1 MKKLLI
7 AAAFI
12 LAITACKGNDPE
24 NTQNYFAVSK
34 DSLEFVI
41 EGGTDTFTISTN
53 YKKWEIVSNDDWI
66 TTSSTSGTSQK
77 ELIAVTVSAHS
88 VKEVRSGTIKISAEN
103 STDTLYVKIKQLTK
117 SSNGTDY
124 PDYNDSIAP
133 DMTGMGSNAIDLAKN
148 IYAGWNLGNSLEST
162 GGENAWGNPTVTQA
176 LIDSV
181 KAAGFNAVRI
191 PCAWN
196 SHLESAA
203 TCKIKASWLA
213 RVKEVVDYC
222 YNNDMYV
229 ILNIHWDGGWLENNP
244 TYDMQSAVNSK
255 QKALWEQIAVY
266 FRDYDEHLLF
276 AGTNEVHKDY
286 SSPTTENIKVQQSYL
301 QTFVNA
307 VRSTG
312 GKNTYRNLI
321 VQSYNTNIDYAKNYL
336 TIPSDPTS
344 NRMFV
349 EVHYYDPW
357 DFCGQET
364 DGIALWGDPYKTF
377 GTESTWGQEDY
388 MDAQFAKMKAK
399 FVDNGY
405 PVILGE
411 YGVIR
416 RSNLTGDALTHH
428 LDSRAYYLQYITESA
443 KNHGMLPFVWD
454 NGTTDNYGFGII
466 SRTDNS
472 TFDKKALQAI
482 LTGAKNGIYP
492 FQ

>member
-24 NTQNYFAVSK
+24 NQQNYFAVSK

-77 ELIAVTVSAHS
+77 ELIAVTVAAHS

-191 PCAWN
+191 PCAWD
-196 SHLESAA
+196 SHLETGSE
-203 TCKIKASWLA
+203 CKIKAAWLA

-222 YNNDMYV
+222 YNNNMYV

-244 TYDMQSAVNSK
+244 TYSKQSLVNSK
-255 QKALWEQIAVY
+255 QRALWEQIATT
-266 FRDYDEHLLF
+266 FKDYDEHLLF
-276 AGTNEVHKDY
+276 AGTNEVHLNY
-286 SSPTTENIKVQQSYL
+286 NAPSAENIAVQQSYL
-301 QTFVNA
+301 QTFVTA

-312 GKNTYRNLI
+312 GKNYYRNLI
-321 VQSYNTNIDYAKNYL
+321 VQSYNTNIDYAKTYL
-336 TIPSDPTS
+336 TIPTDPS
-344 NRMFV
+344 KGRIMV
-349 EVHYYDPW
+349 EVHDYDPW
-357 DFCGQET
+357 DFCGQEEG
-364 DGIALWGDPYKTF
+364 GIALWGAPFTQY
-377 GTESTWGQEDY
+377 GTISSWGQEDY
-388 MDAQFAKMKAK
+388 LKGQFAKMKST
-399 FVDNGY
+399 FVDKGY

-411 YGVIR
+411 YGAVR
-416 RSNLTGDALTHH
+416 RSSLTGDALTNH
-428 LDSRAYYLQYITESA
+428 LNSRAYFLQYITTQA
-443 KNHGMLPFVWD
+443 KNYGLVPFYWD
-454 NGTTDNYGFGII
+454 NGVTGNYGFGLFYR
-466 SRTDNS
+466 SS
-472 TFDKKALQAI
+472 GAVFDKQALKAL
-482 LTGAKNGIYP
+482 TNGASAGTYP